1 MNSQDRSQTRWERTI
16 GIPSREF
23 GSVHDVISRTMC
35 LYDWCGFSIL
45 QGSPEEIAASIR
57 DKQKRMIYDSGTL
70 HDSTYVLEFSASW
83 LGTGAV
89 LRERSIAAAVEVLDV
104 AVSFG
109 MEYCSLV
116 GRTLVELHA
125 KGANY
130 EPVPRIVKFADCP
143 NNFQVRTQMS
153 EMLDRLGFVA
163 EYTNS
168 LGGLIK
174 TEPLLLITPR
184 EPEKFPRGRRVSWI

>member
-1 MNSQDRSQTRWERTI
+1 MS
-16 GIPSREF
+16 
-23 GSVHDVISRTMC
+23 

-45 QGSPEEIAASIR
+45 QGAPEEIAATIR
-57 DKQKRMIYDSGTL
+57 AKQKRMIYDSATL
-70 HDSTYVLEFSASW
+70 HDSTYVLEFTASW
-83 LGTGAV
+83 LGINAG
-89 LRERSIAAAVEVLDV
+89 LRERSIAEAVEVLDV

-116 GRTLVELHA
+116 GRTLFELHA

-143 NNFQVRTQMS
+143 NNFLVRTRMS

-168 LGGLIK
+168 LGSLFSS
-174 TEPLLLITPR
+174 EPLLLITPR